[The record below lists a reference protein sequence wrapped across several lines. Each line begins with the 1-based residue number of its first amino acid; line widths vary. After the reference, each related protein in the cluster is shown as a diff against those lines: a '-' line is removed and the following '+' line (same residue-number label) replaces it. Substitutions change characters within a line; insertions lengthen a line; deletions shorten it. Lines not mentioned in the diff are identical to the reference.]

1 MCSSDLTSESRNRMK
16 TLGRLF
22 VQQQSISYHGY
33 REIGLNVVAVCNNFH
48 TSSKRAIEVA
58 VIIIIIELYE
68 VRKISPRTGCKIFT
82 IYYYFQN
89 ISVVGQKAKEL
100 QDRVYH
106 LMVVIVDIVTKY
118 VRHLTCMV

>member
-1 MCSSDLTSESRNRMK
+1 MLQTAA
-16 TLGRLF
+16 TLIPVPL
-22 VQQQSISYHGY
+22 IK
-33 REIGLNVVAVCNNFH
+33 E
-48 TSSKRAIEVA
+48 AIEVA
-58 VIIIIIELYE
+58 VVIIEFYE

-89 ISVVGQKAKEL
+89 ISLVGQKVKEL